1 MSPDTPDT
9 PETPDPL
16 DPAATDAPPRRGR
29 GRPRRDPAT
38 PPRDPGVIGG
48 RQAETFSRAILNS
61 LSSHLAV
68 IEQDGRIVAV
78 NKAWERFVQEV
89 AADLPKAPGLG
100 DNYLDAIQ
108 DGTTFERQRAAEV
121 LVGLQEVIDR
131 SRARFEI
138 EYTLDVAGAT
148 RWFELSATPLLGA
161 AGGAVVA
168 HSDVSE
174 LHRSEASNAEKH
186 RLLEAVLES
195 SADGIVVADATGKFT
210 LFNRAARE
218 IAGVGIVESDP
229 AKWTENYGIFK
240 PDRITPFTLEEL
252 PLFRAMGGDSTDRV
266 LMYLRNEVVP
276 EGRFIRISGR
286 PWVLAEGELRGGVVV
301 FSDITDDFLAAEESR
316 LQIQV
321 LDAVPLAI
329 LALDAEGVVVY
340 WNQAAERLL
349 GWSAAELVGR
359 RSRDVLV
366 DDADREQVD
375 GIRAY
380 LLAGKQFR
388 GEFRVRRPDG
398 SHMRILASASARH
411 RTDGELD
418 GFVVVGYDVSESMR
432 AQDAMGE
439 RQGEVQQFQKMEAIG
454 RLAGGLAHDFNNL
467 LTVIRGNAD
476 ILLAR
481 IPAGDPLRRDV
492 EQVTKAVDRAGQLTA
507 QLLAFGKQRP
517 MEPVLLSLNGVVSD
531 FMPLIRRTLD
541 EDVRIHVALDP
552 DTGRMRADASQL
564 GQVLLNLVINARDA
578 MTEGGTLSITTRNTE
593 IDTTSPGSPGPLA
606 PGPYVQLS
614 VSDTGIGMDQR
625 IRARVFEPFFST
637 KPPGRGTGLGLS
649 TAYGIVRQLG
659 GHIWVYSE
667 PGRGT
672 TFKIYL
678 PREFETAAP
687 PVAPLPAEVPPPP
700 VAATI
705 LLVED
710 EEAVRSIERR
720 LLEIAGHVVL
730 EAPHGEAAV
739 AILRDHRGRIDLVIT
754 DVLMPGMTGREVVE
768 STRRMRPGT
777 AVLYVSGHTGEV
789 LARVGGEADAPI
801 LQKPFSA
808 KELHAAV
815 RSALEATG
823 GSRS

>member
-1 MSPDTPDT
+1 M
-9 PETPDPL
+9 
-16 DPAATDAPPRRGR
+16 
-29 GRPRRDPAT
+29 
-38 PPRDPGVIGG
+38 
-48 RQAETFSRAILNS
+48 
-61 LSSHLAV
+61 
-68 IEQDGRIVAV
+68 
-78 NKAWERFVQEV
+78 
-89 AADLPKAPGLG
+89 
-100 DNYLDAIQ
+100 
-108 DGTTFERQRAAEV
+108 
-121 LVGLQEVIDR
+121 
-131 SRARFEI
+131 
-138 EYTLDVAGAT
+138 
-148 RWFELSATPLLGA
+148 
-161 AGGAVVA
+161 
-168 HSDVSE
+168 
-174 LHRSEASNAEKH
+174 
-186 RLLEAVLES
+186 
-195 SADGIVVADATGKFT
+195 
-210 LFNRAARE
+210 
-218 IAGVGIVESDP
+218 
-229 AKWTENYGIFK
+229 
-240 PDRITPFTLEEL
+240 
-252 PLFRAMGGDSTDRV
+252 
-266 LMYLRNEVVP
+266 
-276 EGRFIRISGR
+276 
-286 PWVLAEGELRGGVVV
+286 V
-301 FSDITDDFLAAEESR
+301 FSDITADVLAEEESR

-329 LALDAEGVVVY
+329 LALDAGGMVVY
-340 WNQAAERLL
+340 WNSAAERLT

-359 RSRDVLV
+359 RSRDVLL
-366 DDADREQVD
+366 DEADREQVD
-375 GIRAY
+375 GIRTY
-380 LLAGKQFR
+380 LLAGKPFR

-398 SHMRILASASARH
+398 SHARILASASARH
-411 RTDGELD
+411 RSDGALD
-418 GFVVVGYDVSESMR
+418 GFVVVGYDVSESQR
-432 AQDAMGE
+432 TQDAMGE
-439 RQGEVQQFQKMEAIG
+439 LQSEVQQFQKMEAIG

-492 EQVTKAVDRAGQLTA
+492 EQVTRAVDRASQLTA

-578 MTEGGTLSITTRNTE
+578 MPEGGTLSITTRNSE
-593 IDTTSPGSPGPLA
+593 IDTTFPGSPGPLA

-614 VSDTGIGMDQR
+614 VADTGIGMDDS

-637 KPPGRGTGLGLS
+637 KAPGRGTGLGLS

-678 PREFETAAP
+678 PREFETASP
-687 PVAPLPAEVPPPP
+687 PVAPPPVAIPPPTA
-700 VAATI
+700 AATI

-710 EEAVRSIERR
+710 EDAVRSIERR

-739 AILRDHRGRIDLVIT
+739 AILRDHPGRIDLVIT

-768 STRRMRPGT
+768 ATRRMRPNT
-777 AVLYVSGHTGEV
+777 AVLYVSGHSGDV
-789 LARVGGEADAPI
+789 LARVGGEADAPF

-808 KELHAAV
+808 KDLHAAV
-815 RSALEATG
+815 GSALEATG
-823 GSRS
+823 ESRS